1 MDRRGG
7 FVHAVDRED
16 VGNGGFDIAGD
27 GCAGAH
33 RVGTLPDLVR
43 FIGKGIAVDH
53 GFTLPWTAVE
63 VGGNR
68 ALGTAATTVGAV
80 TDRGVGKFQVKD
92 GATIFGKRVGGIVKD
107 LDPRRGGKAQGG
119 RVTVGDRVSVVEFG
133 LHGLGMGASGAL
145 ITEQVEEIVQVVRGG
160 ITYRTVQHPVSYRL
174 P

>member
-16 VGNGGFDIAGD
+16 VGDGGFDVAGD
-27 GCAGAH
+27 GYTGAH
-33 RVGTLPDLVR
+33 CVGTLPDLVR

-80 TDRGVGKFQVKD
+80 TDRGIGEFQVKD
-92 GATIFGKRVGGIVKD
+92 GATIGGKRVGAGW
-107 LDPRRGGKAQGG
+107 PRTSFWDMAEWCRSLSAACLL
-119 RVTVGDRVSVVEFG
+119 RVLG
-133 LHGLGMGASGAL
+133 LACSWNRPNCSLNS
-145 ITEQVEEIVQVVRGG
+145 
-160 ITYRTVQHPVSYRL
+160 
-174 P
+174 